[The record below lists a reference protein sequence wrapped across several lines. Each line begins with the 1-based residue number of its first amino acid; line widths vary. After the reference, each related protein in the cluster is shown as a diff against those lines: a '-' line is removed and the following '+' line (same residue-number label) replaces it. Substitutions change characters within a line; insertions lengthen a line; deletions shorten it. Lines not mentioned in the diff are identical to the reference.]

1 MAERRRTQDVAR
13 KDNAKRTLM
22 WLFAFIIMLT
32 GALGYGVWK
41 KDASWTPALG
51 LDLEGGFQFILS
63 PRTTDGGS
71 VSQQQLEEARDIIVQ
86 RIDAQGTS
94 GAEVTTQ
101 GSSNI
106 VVAMPGVPTKEQQD
120 AIAASSQM
128 QFRPVL
134 ATDIGDPE
142 AAQPQPSASSSSG
155 SGSSGSGSS
164 SSSSSSAQPSASRSS
179 STPVSY
185 THLTLPTT
193 PYV

>member
-1 MAERRRTQDVAR
+1 MADRRRSKDVAR

-63 PRTTDGGS
+63 PRSTEGGS

-94 GAEVTTQ
+94 GAELTTQ

-106 VVAMPGVPTKEQQD
+106 VVAMPGWKIATIAKSTSRTKMMMPPTAGLLRMKRRE
-120 AIAASSQM
+120 
-128 QFRPVL
+128 
-134 ATDIGDPE
+134 
-142 AAQPQPSASSSSG
+142 
-155 SGSSGSGSS
+155 
-164 SSSSSSAQPSASRSS
+164 
-179 STPVSY
+179 
-185 THLTLPTT
+185 
-193 PYV
+193 